1 MAVGQ
6 RMNFFIL
13 NWLDEMDKKRPPE
26 VERGYV
32 CPPPVDIEQ
41 LVREAEQAR
50 ELMKEMQC

>member
-13 NWLDEMDKKRPPE
+13 NWLDEIDKKRPPE